1 MKRRFWFGC
10 PHEFS
15 FPVKSSDGS
24 CYQVCTRCGVEYG
37 YDWRRMK
44 RTKRLPRRIQQTSLD
59 QCRPELAP
67 SAVAAARTPT
77 EPAGNSQQASV
88 QSLGSADATPEST
101 PEVPLSACGCEQES
115 AIACSTNYAEIST
128 PPREPLRVPGT
139 PWSAVRLV
147 ANATESWAAAARRW
161 GFSRHPSEPNAGL
174 LGTPLSSRRRIRL
187 ASIVALLV
195 LLAFTCVTVHRSGRA
210 VPEQKSPQA
219 AATVEVAAAHS
230 ETSIETAVSNESSP
244 KAPPTPSVTD
254 HHGGERKLKRIS
266 GVQRVQTPVLLV
278 GEALV
283 TSQPDGAHVR
293 FDGSSDPV
301 FVTPAVV
308 GSIPPGHHSIVF
320 SKPGF
325 VSQTVTLEVVA
336 GVRSTVA
343 ARLVQKGSI
352 FKISSNP
359 AGAAILLDGKSTAL
373 TSPAELRVD
382 VSGTHTITLVQ
393 AGFLAAESQVNVR
406 EGEDFSVAFTLIPAG
421 KAANSKVVGGLKRLL
436 PGGSSKEMAD
446 VQFKTNPKG
455 ARLMLNGWAAP
466 KTTPLELRLPPGGY
480 DVVIQADGF
489 KRFSKE
495 IVLEAGQKVV
505 LQEALERTTGDDRP
519 VKP

>member
-1 MKRRFWFGC
+1 M
-10 PHEFS
+10 
-15 FPVKSSDGS
+15 
-24 CYQVCTRCGVEYG
+24 
-37 YDWRRMK
+37 
-44 RTKRLPRRIQQTSLD
+44 
-59 QCRPELAP
+59 
-67 SAVAAARTPT
+67 
-77 EPAGNSQQASV
+77 
-88 QSLGSADATPEST
+88 
-101 PEVPLSACGCEQES
+101 
-115 AIACSTNYAEIST
+115 
-128 PPREPLRVPGT
+128 
-139 PWSAVRLV
+139 
-147 ANATESWAAAARRW
+147 
-161 GFSRHPSEPNAGL
+161 
-174 LGTPLSSRRRIRL
+174 
-187 ASIVALLV
+187 
-195 LLAFTCVTVHRSGRA
+195 
-210 VPEQKSPQA
+210 
-219 AATVEVAAAHS
+219 EVAPHS
-230 ETSIETAVSNESSP
+230 GKSIETAVSNQA
-244 KAPPTPSVTD
+244 APAEPPAPSRTN
-254 HHGGERKLKRIS
+254 HHGGGRKLKRIS
-266 GVQRVQTPVLLV
+266 GAQRVQTPVLVV

-283 TSQPDGAHVR
+283 TSQPDGAQVR

-308 GSIPPGHHSIVF
+308 GSIPPGRHSVVF

-343 ARLVQKGSI
+343 ARLVQKGSV

-359 AGAAILLDGKSTAL
+359 TGAAILLDGKSTAL

-393 AGFLAAESQVNVR
+393 SGFLAAQSQVSVR
-406 EGEDFSVAFTLIPAG
+406 DGENFSVAFTLIPAG
-421 KAANSKVVGGLKRLL
+421 NAANSKVVGGIRRLL

-455 ARLMLNGWAAP
+455 ARLMLNGWSAP

-505 LQEALERTTGDDRP
+505 LQEALERSTGDDRP